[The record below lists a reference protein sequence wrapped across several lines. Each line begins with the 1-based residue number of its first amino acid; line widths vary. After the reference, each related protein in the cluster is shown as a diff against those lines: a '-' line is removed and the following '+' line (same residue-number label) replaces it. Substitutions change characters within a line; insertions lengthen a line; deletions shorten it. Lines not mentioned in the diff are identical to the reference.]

1 MIKIPNKIRLAS
13 IWIIGTGILSA
24 EPPAPDYFSP
34 ANIYRFADFLF
45 ESGDYH
51 RAVGEYQRYL
61 FAFDTLP
68 GNADSIMFKIGLA
81 LRREG
86 DYGPAL
92 DNFQRV
98 LDDHAASPLA
108 GPVHIQM
115 LRCYFGQE
123 RFPALRDHAAR
134 FDFSDRSKR
143 PLIAASYL
151 AQKKWSAALNVLG
164 KPEAADSFSTRL
176 AALAQEGMRMPR
188 KSGLWAGLFSAAL
201 PGAGKLY
208 CRRPVE
214 GLQSFVTVALTG
226 WQAYDGFHR
235 DGTRSIK
242 GWIFGV
248 LGGIFYLGNVYG
260 STIAADIANE
270 EQDGRLIEKVKVTV
284 SIYVP

>member
-1 MIKIPNKIRLAS
+1 MINIPNKIRLAP
-13 IWIIGTGILSA
+13 IWIIGMAFLSA
-24 EPPAPDYFSP
+24 EAPTPEYFSLL
-34 ANIYRFADFLF
+34 NIYRFADYLF

-51 RAVGEYQRYL
+51 RAVGEYQRCL

-68 GNADSIMFKIGLA
+68 GNADSILFKIGLA

-92 DNFQRV
+92 ENFQRL
-98 LDDHAASPLA
+98 LDDYAASPLA
-108 GPVHIQM
+108 GPAHAQM

-134 FDFSDRSKR
+134 CDFSDKLKR

-151 AQKKWSAALNVLG
+151 GQKNWSGGLAALG
-164 KPEAADSFSTRL
+164 EPEAADSFSLRL
-176 AALAQEGMRMPR
+176 ADLAREGLRLPR
-188 KSGLWAGLFSAAL
+188 KSGLWAGLCSAVI

-214 GLQSFVTVALTG
+214 GLQSLVTVALTG

-248 LGGIFYLGNVYG
+248 LGGVFYLGNVYG
-260 STIAADIANE
+260 SAVAADIANE
-270 EQDGRLIEKVKVTV
+270 EQDGRLIEKVKVTI